1 VRRAETED
9 ARQFGPSRHYRY
21 SHDGWGRSISISK
34 AAGTDVAA
42 EKARMAKRHPLG
54 RVGRDT
60 DVANAVLFLASD
72 AAAFMTGSEVVVDG
86 GMTAT

>member
-1 VRRAETED
+1 MM
-9 ARQFGPSRHYRY
+9 
-21 SHDGWGRSISISK
+21 DGAINFISK